1 MRTLINAL
9 RPPPPPAVEQ
19 AIFTAGDTLDPQA
32 GNEAEAF
39 LKHHFR
45 WLRRSRVVSATLI
58 LSLLVI
64 DWVFLPEQRL
74 PIFLLFLFGAWL
86 VLDYVVAWGLHADR
100 AQEALARWAR
110 IDPERRRA

>member
-1 MRTLINAL
+1 MRTLLAAL

-19 AIFTAGDTLDPQA
+19 AIFIAGDTLDPQA

-45 WLRRSRVVSATLI
+45 WLSRSRVVACALI

-74 PIFLLFLFGAWL
+74 PLFFLFLGGAWL
-86 VLDYVVAWGLHADR
+86 VLDYVVAWCLHADR
-100 AQEALARWAR
+100 AQQALARWTM
-110 IDPERRRA
+110 IDAERRRA